1 MKDLAGIDLSL
12 TQIAGFAFV
21 NRSFEQQARSDTPKT
36 APERPSLWRIAPLAL
51 LVLLGAFVF
60 VMGWHRELTLETLV
74 RHRMTIADFVDAH
87 LLGALATFT
96 ALYVVVVS
104 LSLPGATILTIVGGL
119 LFGAVIGGLAATV
132 SATLGATVIFLIA
145 RSAIGDFLVRRA
157 GPRLTTLAEGFRDDA
172 FHYLLFLR
180 LVPLFPFFLVNL
192 APAIVGVRLPP
203 FLAATALG
211 ILPATF
217 AFALAGAG
225 LDSAIDAQVD
235 AYKLCLAEGRSPC
248 AVNFDIRDAVNP
260 KLIAALAG
268 LGLVAL
274 VPVVARKIRQ
284 RRRRA

>member
-1 MKDLAGIDLSL
+1 
-12 TQIAGFAFV
+12 V
-21 NRSFEQQARSDTPKT
+21 NRSFEHQARSGTSKT
-36 APERPSLWRIAPLAL
+36 AERSPICRIAPLAL
-51 LVLLGAFVF
+51 LVLLGALVF
-60 VMGWHRELTLETLV
+60 TMGWHRELTLETLV

-87 LLGALATFT
+87 LFGALATFA
-96 ALYVVVVS
+96 ALYVAVVS
-104 LSLPGATILTIVGGL
+104 LSLPGATILTVVGGL
-119 LFGAVIGGLAATV
+119 LFGVIIGGLVATI

-157 GPRLTTLAEGFRDDA
+157 GPRLATLAEGFRDDA

-217 AFALAGAG
+217 VFALAGAG

-235 AYKLCLAEGRSPC
+235 VYKLCVAEGRSAC

-268 LGLVAL
+268 LGLIALIPLVAKKL
-274 VPVVARKIRQ
+274 RQ
-284 RRRRA
+284 RGRRV